1 MFNQLL
7 DIIVVVVGRVDLV
20 DLLLG
25 QGQLVVLFGD
35 AFPLT
40 VILCFT
46 QALVYL
52 HDFLLCCQFLVYLLV
67 VKLYDLL
74 HSHVLVNHLLLE
86 CVEQVLDRVY

>member
-1 MFNQLL
+1 MFDQLL

-25 QGQLVVLFGD
+25 QWQLVVLFSD
-35 AFPLT
+35 TFPLT

-52 HDFLLCCQFLVYLLV
+52 NDFLLCCQLLVYLLV